1 MAHWIFIEEGTY
13 PAEEAFLFTPGY
25 TGMVLEN
32 VMIEVYLNGANER
45 RVRGQAFAVN
55 LSLVELLEEYDDVDM
70 LLDLGGKFKYLL
82 KTPTIRAGKVFA
94 PDVKSIFHFVAQSP
108 LEKLSESD
116 FERIRERL
124 SMITS

>member
-32 VMIEVYLNGANER
+32 VMIEVYLNGENER
-45 RVRGQAFAVN
+45 RVRGQALAIN
-55 LSLVELLEEYDDVDM
+55 LSLVELLEDHDDIDM
-70 LLDLGGKFKYLL
+70 LLDLGGQFKYVL

-108 LEKLSESD
+108 LEKLNESD
-116 FERIRERL
+116 FSSMRERL
-124 SMITS
+124 ALISS